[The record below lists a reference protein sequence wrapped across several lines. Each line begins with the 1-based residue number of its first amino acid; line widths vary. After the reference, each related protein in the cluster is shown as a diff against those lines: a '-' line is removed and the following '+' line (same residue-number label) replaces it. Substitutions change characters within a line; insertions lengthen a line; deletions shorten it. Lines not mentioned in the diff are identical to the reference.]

1 MRDFPDE
8 PKRIK
13 SHLTEIAKPLAGRPH
28 IALDCR
34 YLGPR
39 PSGIGEVVAAL
50 VQHLPALAPDCEF
63 TLLRNALREEPLSS
77 AANVREL
84 VVRSPANGPVTLLH
98 LPLAVDLAG
107 VDLFHAPA
115 NILPGGLTMPAI
127 TTVHDVMWLTH
138 PQWCNPRPWGRI
150 ERHFYGHGIA
160 RALSRSA
167 LVATVSEASRA
178 EIGRIAPDTATRVVV
193 TPSGVA
199 ADFAPAARDAVA
211 LAAVGVPAGKRYC
224 LVVGQGAPYK
234 NHEGALRA
242 FALACAGTP
251 DIDLV
256 LVRRRGDTGP
266 ALERLAEALGLGGR
280 VHFLETITRAALV
293 QLYCGAE
300 ALLHPSFSE
309 GFGNPVAEA
318 MACGCPVVTSDC
330 SAMPEVAGGAALL
343 ADPHDPAA
351 IAAALRR
358 VIEAPSLA
366 ADLRARGL
374 RRAAEL
380 DWRAFAAA
388 NLALYRRVLSGAA

>member
-1 MRDFPDE
+1 M
-8 PKRIK
+8 
-13 SHLTEIAKPLAGRPH
+13 TELRQSGPAH

-50 VQHLPALAPDCEF
+50 VRHLPALAPGCQF
-63 TLLRNALREEPLSS
+63 TFLRNALRDEPLSD
-77 AANVREL
+77 AVNVREIA
-84 VVRSPANGPVTLLH
+84 VRSPANGPATLLH
-98 LPLAVDLAG
+98 LPWAVDLAG

-115 NILPGGLTMPAI
+115 NILPGGLAMPAV

-138 PQWCNPRPWGRI
+138 PKWCNSGLWGRV
-150 ERHFYGHGIA
+150 EQRFYGHGIR
-160 RALSRSA
+160 RALARSA

-178 EIGRIAPDTATRVVV
+178 QICRIAPEAAARTVV

-199 ADFAPAARDAVA
+199 GDFRPAARDDAA
-211 LAAVGVPAGKRYC
+211 LTRIGVPAGKRYV

-234 NHEGALRA
+234 NHEGAVRA
-242 FALACAGTP
+242 FALAFAAEPG
-251 DIDLV
+251 IDLV
-256 LVRRRGDTGP
+256 LVRRRGETGP
-266 ALERLAEALGLGGR
+266 ALERLAHGLGLGGR
-280 VHFLETITRAALV
+280 VHFLQPVSRAALV
-293 QLYCGAE
+293 QLYSGA
-300 ALLHPSFSE
+300 AMLLHPSFIE

-318 MACGCPVVTSDC
+318 MACGCPVVTSDR

-343 ADPHDPAA
+343 ADPHDSGA

-358 VIEAPSLA
+358 VTDEPGLA

-374 RRAAEL
+374 ARAAEL

-388 NLALYRRVLSGAA
+388 NLALYRRVLADPA

>member
-1 MRDFPDE
+1 M
-8 PKRIK
+8 
-13 SHLTEIAKPLAGRPH
+13 TGRGNSIPATAR

-50 VQHLPALAPDCEF
+50 VRHLPELAPDCEF
-63 TLLRNALREEPLSS
+63 TFLRNALREEPLSS

-107 VDLFHAPA
+107 IDLFHAPA
-115 NILPGGLTMPAI
+115 NILPGGLAMPAI

-138 PQWCNPRPWGRI
+138 PQWCNPQPWGRV
-150 ERHFYGHGIA
+150 ERHFYGHGIS
-160 RALSRSA
+160 RALARSA
-167 LVATVSEASRA
+167 LIATVSEASRA
-178 EIGRIAPDTATRVVV
+178 EIVRIAPEAAGRVVV

-199 ADFAPAARDAVA
+199 ADFAPAPRAAAA
-211 LAAVGVPAGKRYC
+211 LARLGVPPGKRYC

-242 FALACAGTP
+242 FALAFALTP
-251 DIDLV
+251 GIDLV

-266 ALERLAEALGLGGR
+266 ALERLAAALGLKGR
-280 VHFLETITRAALV
+280 VHFLETVTRTALV

-300 ALLHPSFSE
+300 ALLHPSFIE

-343 ADPHDPAA
+343 ADPRDPGA
-351 IAAALRR
+351 IAAALKRA
-358 VIEAPSLA
+358 VEDPALA

-388 NLALYRRVLSGAA
+388 NCALYRRVLSA

>member
-1 MRDFPDE
+1 MTSGAR
-8 PKRIK
+8 
-13 SHLTEIAKPLAGRPH
+13 PLAARPH

-50 VQHLPALAPDCEF
+50 VRHLPALAPDYEF
-63 TLLRNALREEPLSS
+63 TFLRNALREEPLSN

-107 VDLFHAPA
+107 IDLFHAPA

-138 PQWCNPRPWGRI
+138 PQWCNPKPWGRV

-160 RALSRSA
+160 RALRESA

-178 EIGRIAPDTATRVVV
+178 EILALAPQAAERVVV
-193 TPSGVA
+193 TRSGVSE
-199 ADFAPAARDAVA
+199 DFRPEPPDTAA
-211 LAAVGVPAGKRYC
+211 LARLGVRQGRRYV

-234 NHEGALRA
+234 NHEGVLRA
-242 FALACAGTP
+242 FALAFAGTP

-266 ALERLAEALGLGGR
+266 ALERLARSLGLTGR

-300 ALLHPSFSE
+300 ALLHPSFIE

-351 IAAALRR
+351 IASALKRA
-358 VIEAPSLA
+358 VEDQALA
-366 ADLRARGL
+366 AELRVRGL
-374 RRAAEL
+374 KRAAEL